1 MVNNGLCISNNRIK
15 KINNSYLREKEM
27 NKQKNEMIK
36 GTSYLIISKIVFMI
50 SGYGVNIVAAR
61 KLGPESYG
69 IIGVIIA
76 LMTVMNLFFYSGFPK
91 AAAKYLSENKQY
103 TKSIIKKTSFFQ
115 LIFLCITGII
125 LIVIAPFLA
134 NLLRDPS
141 LTPYI
146 YLTILVVP
154 FYAIFSL
161 YADGFLN
168 GYRFFKKQA
177 YAGIVFSITK
187 FIAVII
193 FLFIGLHINGVILG
207 YLTAAFFGFLISF
220 FYFKKIKIKGKSIFS
235 TKKLITFSIPTIL
248 FSIFILLI
256 FNIDVLLVKAILQE
270 NIDTGYY
277 TSASMIARMPYYMF
291 SGLALSILPS
301 ISHSISQNNAMQTKN
316 QITESL
322 RYMLLILAPII
333 VLISATA
340 QPLVTLLFSAT
351 YRSAAEPL
359 QIVVFGLGFL
369 SFFNILSH
377 IAMGSAKPKIPVLT
391 AGIILIAAIALNIYF
406 IPIYTIT
413 GAALATTLAAVIGM
427 ILMAIVI
434 YLQNNVLIRPLTL
447 ARTAIAAFII
457 FYIAHHVQI
466 TGLALLLQYIVLIG
480 LYIFILWITKEIDK
494 KDIHRVLSILPF
506 PHKNN

>member
-1 MVNNGLCISNNRIK
+1 
-15 KINNSYLREKEM
+15 M
-27 NKQKNEMIK
+27 NKKNDGMIK
-36 GTSYLIISKIVFMI
+36 GTSYLIISKIIFLL

-91 AAAKYLSENKQY
+91 AAAKYLSENKQFN
-103 TKSIIKKTSFFQ
+103 KSIIKKTSYFQ
-115 LIFLCITGII
+115 LIFLCITVSI

-146 YLTILVVP
+146 YLAIAVVP

-177 YAGIVFSITK
+177 YAGIVFSFTK
-187 FIAVII
+187 FSAVII

-207 YLTAAFFGFLISF
+207 YLAAAFFGFLLAF
-220 FYFKKIKIKGKSIFS
+220 FYFKKIKKEGNSIFP
-235 TKKLITFSIPTIL
+235 TKKLISFSIPTIL
-248 FSIFILLI
+248 FSICILLI

-301 ISHSISQNNAMQTKN
+301 ISFSISQNNTMQTKN
-316 QITESL
+316 QITQSL

-340 QPLVTLLFSAT
+340 KPLVSLLFSAT
-351 YRSAAEPL
+351 YRSAAQPL

-369 SFFNILSH
+369 AFFNILSH

-391 AGIILIAAIALNIYF
+391 AGIILLVAIALNIYL
-406 IPIYTIT
+406 IPIYNIT
-413 GAALATTLAAVIGM
+413 GAALATTLAALLGM
-427 ILMAIVI
+427 IIMAIII
-434 YLQNNVLIRPLTL
+434 YLQNEVLIKPLSL
-447 ARTAIAAFII
+447 AKTAIAAFII
-457 FYIAHHVQI
+457 FYISYHVQI
-466 TGLALLLQYIVLIG
+466 TGLALILQYIVLIG
-480 LYIFILWITKEIDK
+480 LYTFILWITKEIDK
-494 KDIHRVLSILPF
+494 KDIHTLLAIIPLG
-506 PHKNN
+506 HKNT